1 MSLRP
6 IATRVAVA
14 SNVATRYPAS
24 AISVAPPD
32 PFSSAWMENDGLD
45 LLTQTQHDAHTDNSG
60 G

>member
-14 SNVATRYPAS
+14 SNVATRHPAS

-32 PFSSAWMENDGLD
+32 PFSLAWMKKDALD
-45 LLTQTQHDAHTDNSG
+45 LLAQTQQDAHADNSDG
-60 G
+60 